1 MASNSTG
8 VAIDN
13 NEKVFYEKI
22 DEYINSL
29 HKNHHEKCVIKR
41 QVYNDIL
48 KYLLLR
54 KEAPCNPYSSKFVYW
69 TKSNFNSIKIAGS
82 EIVIFCV
89 KLKKPMCVYEVFYNV
104 ISEAH
109 ITVSHGDR
117 ENTYSE
123 IISQYSWREWTINM
137 NRLFIIAIVYLAIQ
151 GTTADIKKK
160 RQECRD
166 YVGDRANCQRFVRC
180 FHNLRVLF
188 TCASGTVYEPKLKT
202 CIEKELVTD
211 CDDSKD
217 RVEIIISSNVTV
229 SDDDYPT
236 IEADEDALNIIS
248 LKDIT
253 GKDSS
258 TNVQKQFGC
267 GSYCK
272 NQGLCVIVAQ
282 AVTCQCQSGYTGH
295 QCQITQFLI
304 STREGCNPNP
314 CDNGATCIEIYPNTI
329 NCTCPPGF
337 VGSLCSYPDITTTI
351 TPITDNPNRLCL
363 VNPCLNGAFCLTVL
377 GGGFRCVCQTGYTG
391 LLCDYPDNP
400 TSTGCGIS
408 NPCINSGICIPTL
421 IGYQC
426 QCLDNYVGSYCQTNI
441 ALVVLPLPNQC
452 QPSPCQNGGT
462 CYLRQGTFGCSCP
475 IGYSGVCC
483 EINLAATNPCY
494 TNPCVN
500 GGTCQIAGPNLFR
513 CVCPAGF
520 NGLRCELR
528 VCDPNPCLY
537 GGICIIIGNSFQCQC
552 PPQYTGPT
560 CAILIPPP
568 NPCLSQPC
576 LHGGTCTPTGP
587 TTFVCSCTPSYYGPC
602 CEIRNYCIPNP
613 CYNGGSCVATTTG
626 YLCQCSFPFTGSNCE
641 TLITT
646 PVPRPVCACVVC
658 PCPTP
663 VVTMVNPCLPNP
675 CQNNGGCA
683 VVQNIARCYC
693 PGSFRG
699 YYCQFARKRAMSNA
713 PCANMTCMN
722 GGECF
727 VNENGPQCTCPKPYY
742 GKNCE
747 LINRPRTCTPSPCG
761 KDGQCVITQ
770 DGYKCLC
777 KNDTTG
783 VLCEQKIMPKNYRW
797 CPIDCRSGTSCV
809 YEGSTPKCRAL

>member
-1 MASNSTG
+1 
-8 VAIDN
+8 
-13 NEKVFYEKI
+13 
-22 DEYINSL
+22 
-29 HKNHHEKCVIKR
+29 
-41 QVYNDIL
+41 
-48 KYLLLR
+48 
-54 KEAPCNPYSSKFVYW
+54 
-69 TKSNFNSIKIAGS
+69 
-82 EIVIFCV
+82 
-89 KLKKPMCVYEVFYNV
+89 
-104 ISEAH
+104 
-109 ITVSHGDR
+109 
-117 ENTYSE
+117 
-123 IISQYSWREWTINM
+123 M

-217 RVEIIISSNVTV
+217 RVEIIISSNVTA

-295 QCQITQFLI
+295 QCQIT
-304 STREGCNPNP
+304 P
-314 CDNGATCIEIYPNTI
+314 
-329 NCTCPPGF
+329 
-337 VGSLCSYPDITTTI
+337 
-351 TPITDNPNRLCL
+351 
-363 VNPCLNGAFCLTVL
+363 
-377 GGGFRCVCQTGYTG
+377 
-391 LLCDYPDNP
+391 
-400 TSTGCGIS
+400 
-408 NPCINSGICIPTL
+408 
-421 IGYQC
+421 
-426 QCLDNYVGSYCQTNI
+426 
-441 ALVVLPLPNQC
+441 LVVLPLPNQC

-722 GGECF
+722 EGECF